1 MRRSTSWVAPLGVL
15 ATAMVLAV
23 VVCSLLAGSHPAV
36 AGPTSTPELEQA
48 SRPELEG
55 ASTPELDAAVRE
67 TSGRVNALRALPRS
81 GCAVP
86 VIEENDPASMAAFM
100 GALTDCLDAAWQASV
115 GSGFTRPD
123 RVFWD
128 SPGRSP
134 CGDFPAS
141 GASAFYCP
149 TNQGM
154 YIGTAD
160 VVRASGYAPVS
171 FYTIYGRVLAHEYAH
186 HVQNQAGILTLAW
199 NLRARATQARA
210 MELTRRAE
218 LQAQCLAGVYFHTV
232 RLAPPVDAYQ
242 WESALEDSRARGE
255 DAKPE
260 QERSH
265 GSGDNYAGWLDR
277 GFTTGTPASCDT
289 WKAASSEIS

>member
-1 MRRSTSWVAPLGVL
+1 MRRSTSWAAPLGVC
-15 ATAMVLAV
+15 AAAIVLTV
-23 VVCSLLAGSHPAV
+23 VVCSLLAGSRPTV
-36 AGPTSTPELEQA
+36 AGPTSTPSLADAEVRNLVSLPA
-48 SRPELEG
+48 S
-55 ASTPELDAAVRE
+55 
-67 TSGRVNALRALPRS
+67 LPRY

-86 VIEENDPASMAAFM
+86 AIEEGDPASMAAFM
-100 GALTDCLDAAWQASV
+100 GVLTDCLDATWRPA
-115 GSGFTRPD
+115 TRPD

-160 VVRASGYAPVS
+160 VVKASGYAPVWQFS
-171 FYTIYGRVLAHEYAH
+171 IYGRVLAHEYAH
-186 HVQNQAGILTLAW
+186 HVQNAAGILTAAW
-199 NLRARATQARA
+199 QLRARADAARA
-210 MELTRRAE
+210 NALTRRAE
-218 LQAQCLAGVYFHTV
+218 LQAQCLAGVYFHAV
-232 RLAPPVDAYQ
+232 RLAPPLSAEL

-260 QERSH
+260 EERNH
-265 GSGDNYAGWLDR
+265 GSGASYAGWLDR
-277 GFTTGTPASCDT
+277 GFTTGTPSACDT
-289 WKAASSEIS
+289 WKVPSSEVS